1 MNILIQPNMQVNTRY
16 KPFKCLNDGD
26 VFTLVDPF
34 ADSFNPLTSDI
45 KLKLKP
51 IIFIKID
58 VCKSIDLR
66 NGSERTINVSDMVY
80 DVTDICNIVLTR

>member
-1 MNILIQPNMQVNTRY
+1 MNILIQPNTQINTRY

-26 VFTLVDPF
+26 VFTIVDPF
-34 ADSFNPLTSDI
+34 ADGFNPLTSSN
-45 KLKLKP
+45 KLKP
-51 IIFIKID
+51 IIFIKFD

-66 NGSERTINVSDMVY
+66 NGCERTISGSDMVY

>member
-1 MNILIQPNMQVNTRY
+1 MNILIQPNTQCNTRY
-16 KPFKCLNDGD
+16 KPFRCLNDGD

-34 ADSFNPLTSDI
+34 AERFDPLTSNNR
-45 KLKLKP
+45 KP
-51 IIFIKID
+51 IIFMKVE
-58 VCKSIDLR
+58 VCKSIDLN

>member
-1 MNILIQPNMQVNTRY
+1 MNILIQPNTQANTRY
-16 KPFKCLNDGD
+16 KPFKLLKDGD

-34 ADSFNPLTSDI
+34 VESFDPLTSSN
-45 KLKLKP
+45 KLKP
-51 IIFIKID
+51 IIFIKVD

-66 NGSERTINVSDMVY
+66 NGGERTISVSDMIY